1 MTGKSPR
8 SQPTRHAG
16 GIGIDPIFVRIALVI
31 AVGMLIGAFV
41 STWQE
46 TRDGGPVARVPVGTD
61 FATFHGA
68 ASMVVDG
75 DGDSIYTPLALGSK
89 IAVTTSYEE
98 SGTQL
103 YGHPPFF
110 PLFFLPFA
118 RIAFVPAY
126 ILFVALG
133 VGALGLAIA
142 RVGGVRPIHAV
153 GIALLSIP
161 GYATAQLGQMGFWV
175 SALLVAT
182 YLAMRR
188 GHLFSAGLLIGLLAF
203 KPLYAVGIGLWWLL
217 SGKRYVRAIGGA
229 FSSIM
234 GLVLLGF
241 LVPGGWSAYISSLED
256 TSESFLKGVSNSGF
270 SIQEMLTM
278 LFGDSPVATGLW
290 LAAVVVSLVALRRLI
305 VGLNHRLEPT
315 FALAVVVGLLLSP
328 RVGWYD
334 WVLLVV
340 PAVLLWRA
348 LPERHDRLVIAG
360 VWLLPIAAVSWPLAR
375 WFDGITGIYVQIA
388 PIALTIVAWWWFT
401 DLLGVPSQHDQP
413 AETTAA
419 V

>member
-1 MTGKSPR
+1 
-8 SQPTRHAG
+8 
-16 GIGIDPIFVRIALVI
+16 
-31 AVGMLIGAFV
+31 MLIGAFI

-46 TRDGGPVARVPVGTD
+46 ARDGGPVARVPVGTD

-68 ASMVVDG
+68 ASLVVDG
-75 DGDSIYTPLALGSK
+75 AGDSIYTPLALGSK

-118 RIAFVPAY
+118 HIAFVPAY
-126 ILFVALG
+126 ILFVV
-133 VGALGLAIA
+133 VGASALGLAIA
-142 RVGGVRPIHAV
+142 RVGAVRPIHAV

-175 SALLVAT
+175 GALLLAA
-182 YLAMRR
+182 YLALRR

-217 SGKRYVRAIGGA
+217 SGKRYMRAIGGA
-229 FSSIM
+229 LSSTL
-234 GLVLLGF
+234 GLALLGF
-241 LVPGGWSAYISSLED
+241 LIPGGWSAYISSLED
-256 TSESFLKGVSNSGF
+256 TSQLFLKGGANSGF
-270 SIQEMLTM
+270 SVQEMLTM
-278 LFGDSPVATGLW
+278 LFGDSPIATGLW
-290 LAAVVVSLVALRRLI
+290 LAAVLVTFVAVRRLI
-305 VGLNHRLEPT
+305 VGINHQLETT

-340 PAVLLWRA
+340 PAVLLWSA

-375 WFDGITGIYVQIA
+375 WLDGVTGVYVQIA
-388 PIALTIVAWWWFT
+388 PMALAIVAWWWFA
-401 DLLGVPSQHDQP
+401 DLLGSPNQRDELS
-413 AETTAA
+413 ETTAA